1 MPATYRAS
9 MQPAMSAGQDRAQ
22 RMPFSTHSMCMS
34 LNGVGSPSGIETGN
48 ETMSAAPRVI
58 IYETGVLASVSLF
71 VLLHSAI
78 ALLLAS
84 LVLISLTLS
93 SLTGLRGLVG
103 LIVGVETS
111 AARGD

>member
-22 RMPFSTHSMCMS
+22 RMPFPMHSTCMS
-34 LNGVGSPSGIETGN
+34 T
-48 ETMSAAPRVI
+48 APRMI
-58 IYETGVLASVSLF
+58 IVETGVLASVSLF
-71 VLLHSAI
+71 VLLHSII

-93 SLTGLRGLVG
+93 GLTGLRGLVG
-103 LIVGVETS
+103 LIVGVEIN

>member
-9 MQPAMSAGQDRAQ
+9 MQPAMVAGQDRAQ
-22 RMPFSTHSMCMS
+22 RMPFSMHSTCMS
-34 LNGVGSPSGIETGN
+34 LNGVGSPSGIET
-48 ETMSAAPRVI
+48 TCTAPQVI
-58 IYETGVLASVSLF
+58 ILETGVLASVSLF
-71 VLLHSAI
+71 VLLHSII

-93 SLTGLRGLVG
+93 GLTGLRGLVG
-103 LIVGVETS
+103 LIVGVEIN

>member
-1 MPATYRAS
+1 MSATYRAS
-9 MQPAMSAGQDRAQ
+9 MQPAMFAGQDRAQ
-22 RMPFSTHSMCMS
+22 RVPFSMHSMCMS
-34 LNGVGSPSGIETGN
+34 LNGVGSLSGI

-58 IYETGVLASVSLF
+58 IVETGVLASVSLF
-71 VLLHSAI
+71 ALLHSVV
-78 ALLLAS
+78 ALLLVS

-103 LIVGVETS
+103 LIVRVETS

>member
-9 MQPAMSAGQDRAQ
+9 MQPAMVAGQDRAQ
-22 RMPFSTHSMCMS
+22 RMPFSMHSTC
-34 LNGVGSPSGIETGN
+34 T
-48 ETMSAAPRVI
+48 APQVI
-58 IYETGVLASVSLF
+58 ILETGVLASVSLF
-71 VLLHSAI
+71 VLLHSII

-93 SLTGLRGLVG
+93 GLTGLRGLVG
-103 LIVGVETS
+103 LIVGVEIN